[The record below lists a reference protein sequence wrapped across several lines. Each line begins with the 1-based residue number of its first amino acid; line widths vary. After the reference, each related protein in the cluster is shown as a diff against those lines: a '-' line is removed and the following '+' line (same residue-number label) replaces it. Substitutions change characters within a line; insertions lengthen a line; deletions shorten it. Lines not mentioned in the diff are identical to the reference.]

1 MTSPL
6 IQVRDLSVSFETPL
20 GRVLAADRVSLELLK
35 GETLALV
42 GETGCGKS
50 VVASSILKLL
60 PGNADV
66 AGEILFQGR
75 DLLKMEEREIAR
87 IRGSE
92 IAVIFQNPS
101 LALNPVISIGSQISE
116 PYQVHRGFSGKKARC
131 LAEGLLR
138 KMGLGDE
145 RLMGMYPFQ
154 FSGGMNQRAVIA
166 ASLALSPKVL
176 IADEPTK
183 GLDSSLASSV
193 MVEISRAKELS
204 GSSLI
209 LITHDLALARE
220 ISDRVAIMY
229 CGQIMEMGSAQ
240 EIFREPLHP
249 YTRALLDCMPERGF
263 NPIPGI
269 SPSMISPPEGCR
281 FGPRCPFR
289 EEMCQ
294 NEQNMKI
301 LDARSSRSEG
311 SGRQVRCRL
320 F

>member
-1 MTSPL
+1 
-6 IQVRDLSVSFETPL
+6 
-20 GRVLAADRVSLELLK
+20 
-35 GETLALV
+35 
-42 GETGCGKS
+42 
-50 VVASSILKLL
+50 
-60 PGNADV
+60 
-66 AGEILFQGR
+66 
-75 DLLKMEEREIAR
+75 
-87 IRGSE
+87 
-92 IAVIFQNPS
+92 
-101 LALNPVISIGSQISE
+101 
-116 PYQVHRGFSGKKARC
+116 
-131 LAEGLLR
+131 
-138 KMGLGDE
+138 
-145 RLMGMYPFQ
+145 
-154 FSGGMNQRAVIA
+154 
-166 ASLALSPKVL
+166 
-176 IADEPTK
+176 
-183 GLDSSLASSV
+183 